1 MQRRP
6 PGRIAP
12 IHQSYHKDEQHILY
26 GQTPVAKSRPGHRNS
41 HAAGNDLRDDGD
53 DAALAIHQ
61 VDEEIGA
68 LNRAQATEE
77 ETQEEETAQP
87 QEIGVVIVVYDKG
100 GTEEEEEVKD
110 RPDAGLAPEDGII
123 VAMSAFH
130 EVA

>member
-1 MQRRP
+1 M
-6 PGRIAP
+6 
-12 IHQSYHKDEQHILY
+12 
-26 GQTPVAKSRPGHRNS
+26 
-41 HAAGNDLRDDGD
+41 
-53 DAALAIHQ
+53 
-61 VDEEIGA
+61 DEEIGA

-123 VAMSAFH
+123 VAMSAFL